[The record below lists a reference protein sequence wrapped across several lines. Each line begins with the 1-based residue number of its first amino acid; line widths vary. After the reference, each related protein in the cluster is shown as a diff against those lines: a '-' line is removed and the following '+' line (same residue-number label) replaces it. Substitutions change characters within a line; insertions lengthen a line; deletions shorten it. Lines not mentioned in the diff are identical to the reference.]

1 MFEKIRSLIFKFDP
15 ETAHDLAIKAL
26 KTNLVPVKVKN
37 YESLKVK
44 FLEKEIP
51 NPISIAA
58 GFDKNAE
65 VYNSLFKLGFGF
77 VEVGTI
83 TPEPQYGNSKP
94 RVFRLEEDEALMTNA
109 KKLLDD
115 CKYRTQVNQKAVE
128 QGQLR
133 LTHLRNLMMEVRAKE
148 SLTYDKKGKPKG
160 GTLGSGV
167 SA

>member
-1 MFEKIRSLIFKFDP
+1 MTEQESQLTQALIKQVEQLSSL
-15 ETAHDLAIKAL
+15 AVL
-26 KTNLVPVKVKN
+26 
-37 YESLKVK
+37 
-44 FLEKEIP
+44 LEKELQL
-51 NPISIAA
+51 ISSRDAESLMNLLDEKAA
-58 GFDKNAE
+58 LLTSIQALDGSIE
-65 VYNSLFKLGFGF
+65 R
-77 VEVGTI
+77 TI
-83 TPEPQYGNSKP
+83 SDQGSMS
-94 RVFRLEEDEALMTNA
+94 EEDEALITNA

>member
-1 MFEKIRSLIFKFDP
+1 MSEQVSQLTQALTKQVEQLS
-15 ETAHDLAIKAL
+15 TLAAL
-26 KTNLVPVKVKN
+26 
-37 YESLKVK
+37 
-44 FLEKEIP
+44 LEKELQL
-51 NPISIAA
+51 ISSR
-58 GFDKNAE
+58 DAE
-65 VYNSLFKLGFGF
+65 SLMNLLDEKTALLTSIQALDGNIERTINSQDSL
-77 VEVGTI
+77 
-83 TPEPQYGNSKP
+83 S
-94 RVFRLEEDEALMTNA
+94 EEDEALMTDA

>member
-1 MFEKIRSLIFKFDP
+1 MSEQVSQLTQALTKQVEQLS
-15 ETAHDLAIKAL
+15 TLAVL
-26 KTNLVPVKVKN
+26 
-37 YESLKVK
+37 
-44 FLEKEIP
+44 LEKELQL
-51 NPISIAA
+51 ISSR
-58 GFDKNAE
+58 DAE
-65 VYNSLFKLGFGF
+65 SLMNLLDEKTALLTSIQTLDGSIERTINSQDSL
-77 VEVGTI
+77 
-83 TPEPQYGNSKP
+83 S
-94 RVFRLEEDEALMTNA
+94 EENEALMTDA

>member
-1 MFEKIRSLIFKFDP
+1 MSEQVSQLTQALTKQVEQLS
-15 ETAHDLAIKAL
+15 TLAAL
-26 KTNLVPVKVKN
+26 
-37 YESLKVK
+37 
-44 FLEKEIP
+44 LEKELQL
-51 NPISIAA
+51 ISSR
-58 GFDKNAE
+58 DAE
-65 VYNSLFKLGFGF
+65 SLMNLLDEKTALLTSIQALDGSIERTINSQDSL
-77 VEVGTI
+77 
-83 TPEPQYGNSKP
+83 S
-94 RVFRLEEDEALMTNA
+94 EEDEALMTDA

>member
-1 MFEKIRSLIFKFDP
+1 MTEQASQLTQALIKQVEQLSSL
-15 ETAHDLAIKAL
+15 AVL
-26 KTNLVPVKVKN
+26 
-37 YESLKVK
+37 
-44 FLEKEIP
+44 LEKELQL
-51 NPISIAA
+51 ISSR
-58 GFDKNAE
+58 DAE
-65 VYNSLFKLGFGF
+65 SLMNLLDEKTALLTSIQALDGSI
-77 VEVGTI
+77 ERTI
-83 TPEPQYGNSKP
+83 SDQGSMS
-94 RVFRLEEDEALMTNA
+94 EEDEALMTNA

-115 CKYRTQVNQKAVE
+115 CKYHTQVNQKAVE

>member
-1 MFEKIRSLIFKFDP
+1 MNLLDEK
-15 ETAHDLAIKAL
+15 TALLTSIQAL
-26 KTNLVPVKVKN
+26 DGSIERT
-37 YESLKVK
+37 
-44 FLEKEIP
+44 
-51 NPISIAA
+51 ISDQ
-58 GFDKNAE
+58 G
-65 VYNSLFKLGFGF
+65 SM
-77 VEVGTI
+77 
-83 TPEPQYGNSKP
+83 S
-94 RVFRLEEDEALMTNA
+94 EEDEALMANA

>member
-1 MFEKIRSLIFKFDP
+1 MTEQASQLTQALIKQVEQLSSL
-15 ETAHDLAIKAL
+15 AVL
-26 KTNLVPVKVKN
+26 
-37 YESLKVK
+37 
-44 FLEKEIP
+44 LEKELQL
-51 NPISIAA
+51 ISSRDAESLMNLLDEKAA
-58 GFDKNAE
+58 LLTSIQALDGSIE
-65 VYNSLFKLGFGF
+65 R
-77 VEVGTI
+77 TI
-83 TPEPQYGNSKP
+83 SDQGSMS
-94 RVFRLEEDEALMTNA
+94 EEDEALMTNA

>member
-1 MFEKIRSLIFKFDP
+1 MTSQTSSVSELLKRQVEHLS
-15 ETAHDLAIKAL
+15 TLAA
-26 KTNLVPVKVKN
+26 V
-37 YESLKVK
+37 
-44 FLEKEIP
+44 LEKELQL
-51 NPISIAA
+51 ISSREAEPLMKLLD
-58 GFDKNAE
+58 DKTQLLEVVLKTDVEIEKAISAQGSMQAE
-65 VYNSLFKLGFGF
+65 
-77 VEVGTI
+77 
-83 TPEPQYGNSKP
+83 
-94 RVFRLEEDEALMTNA
+94 DDALMEQA
-109 KKLLDD
+109 KSLLDD

>member
-1 MFEKIRSLIFKFDP
+1 MTEQASQLTQALIKQVEQLSSL
-15 ETAHDLAIKAL
+15 AL
-26 KTNLVPVKVKN
+26 L
-37 YESLKVK
+37 
-44 FLEKEIP
+44 LEKELQL
-51 NPISIAA
+51 ISSR
-58 GFDKNAE
+58 DAE
-65 VYNSLFKLGFGF
+65 SLMNLLDEKTALLTSIQALDGSI
-77 VEVGTI
+77 ERTI
-83 TPEPQYGNSKP
+83 SDQGSMS
-94 RVFRLEEDEALMTNA
+94 EEDEALMENA

>member
-1 MFEKIRSLIFKFDP
+1 VTEQESQLTQALIKQVEQLSSL
-15 ETAHDLAIKAL
+15 AVL
-26 KTNLVPVKVKN
+26 
-37 YESLKVK
+37 
-44 FLEKEIP
+44 LEKELQL
-51 NPISIAA
+51 ISSR
-58 GFDKNAE
+58 DAE
-65 VYNSLFKLGFGF
+65 SLMNLLDEKTALLTSIQALDGSI
-77 VEVGTI
+77 ERTI
-83 TPEPQYGNSKP
+83 SDQGSMS
-94 RVFRLEEDEALMTNA
+94 EEDEALMTNA

>member
-1 MFEKIRSLIFKFDP
+1 MSEQVSQLTQALTKQVEQLS
-15 ETAHDLAIKAL
+15 TLAAL
-26 KTNLVPVKVKN
+26 
-37 YESLKVK
+37 
-44 FLEKEIP
+44 LEKELQL
-51 NPISIAA
+51 ISSR
-58 GFDKNAE
+58 DAE
-65 VYNSLFKLGFGF
+65 SLMNLLDEKTALLTSIQALDGSI
-77 VEVGTI
+77 ERTI
-83 TPEPQYGNSKP
+83 NIHDSLPE
-94 RVFRLEEDEALMTNA
+94 EHEALLTDA

>member
-1 MFEKIRSLIFKFDP
+1 MTEQVSQLTQALTKQVEQLS
-15 ETAHDLAIKAL
+15 TLAVL
-26 KTNLVPVKVKN
+26 
-37 YESLKVK
+37 
-44 FLEKEIP
+44 LEKELQL
-51 NPISIAA
+51 ISSR
-58 GFDKNAE
+58 DAE
-65 VYNSLFKLGFGF
+65 SLMNLLDEKTALLTSIQALDGSIERTINSQDSL
-77 VEVGTI
+77 
-83 TPEPQYGNSKP
+83 S
-94 RVFRLEEDEALMTNA
+94 EEDEALMTDA

-115 CKYRTQVNQKAVE
+115 CKYRTQVNLKAVE

>member
-1 MFEKIRSLIFKFDP
+1 MTSQTSSVSELLKRQVEHLS
-15 ETAHDLAIKAL
+15 TLAA
-26 KTNLVPVKVKN
+26 V
-37 YESLKVK
+37 
-44 FLEKEIP
+44 LEKELQLIGSREAEP
-51 NPISIAA
+51 LMKLLDDKTQLLEVIQKTDVEIEKAISAQ
-58 GFDKNAE
+58 GSMQAE
-65 VYNSLFKLGFGF
+65 
-77 VEVGTI
+77 
-83 TPEPQYGNSKP
+83 
-94 RVFRLEEDEALMTNA
+94 DDALMEQA
-109 KKLLDD
+109 KSLLDD

>member
-1 MFEKIRSLIFKFDP
+1 MTEQASQLTQALIKQVEQLSSL
-15 ETAHDLAIKAL
+15 AVL
-26 KTNLVPVKVKN
+26 
-37 YESLKVK
+37 
-44 FLEKEIP
+44 LEKELQL
-51 NPISIAA
+51 ISSR
-58 GFDKNAE
+58 DAE
-65 VYNSLFKLGFGF
+65 SLMNLLDEKTALLTSIQALDGSI
-77 VEVGTI
+77 ERTI
-83 TPEPQYGNSKP
+83 SDQGSMS
-94 RVFRLEEDEALMTNA
+94 EEDEALMTNA

-160 GTLGSGV
+160 GILGSGV

>member
-1 MFEKIRSLIFKFDP
+1 MTEQASQLAQALIKQVEQLSSL
-15 ETAHDLAIKAL
+15 AL
-26 KTNLVPVKVKN
+26 L
-37 YESLKVK
+37 
-44 FLEKEIP
+44 LEKELQL
-51 NPISIAA
+51 ISSR
-58 GFDKNAE
+58 DAE
-65 VYNSLFKLGFGF
+65 SLMNLLDEKTALLTSIQALDGSI
-77 VEVGTI
+77 ERTI
-83 TPEPQYGNSKP
+83 SDQGSMS
-94 RVFRLEEDEALMTNA
+94 EEDEALMVNA
-109 KKLLDD
+109 KQLLDD

>member
-1 MFEKIRSLIFKFDP
+1 MTEQASQLTQALIKQVEQLSSL
-15 ETAHDLAIKAL
+15 AVL
-26 KTNLVPVKVKN
+26 
-37 YESLKVK
+37 
-44 FLEKEIP
+44 LEKELQL
-51 NPISIAA
+51 ISSR
-58 GFDKNAE
+58 DAE
-65 VYNSLFKLGFGF
+65 SLMNLLDEKTALLTSIQALDGSI
-77 VEVGTI
+77 ERTI
-83 TPEPQYGNSKP
+83 SEQGSMS
-94 RVFRLEEDEALMTNA
+94 EEDEALMTNA

>member
-1 MFEKIRSLIFKFDP
+1 VTEQVSQLTQALTKQVEQLS
-15 ETAHDLAIKAL
+15 TLAVL
-26 KTNLVPVKVKN
+26 
-37 YESLKVK
+37 
-44 FLEKEIP
+44 LEKELQL
-51 NPISIAA
+51 ISSR
-58 GFDKNAE
+58 DAE
-65 VYNSLFKLGFGF
+65 SLMNLLDEKTALLTSIQALDGSIERTINSQNSL
-77 VEVGTI
+77 
-83 TPEPQYGNSKP
+83 S
-94 RVFRLEEDEALMTNA
+94 EEDEALMTDA

>member
-1 MFEKIRSLIFKFDP
+1 VTEQASQLTQALIKQVEQLSSL
-15 ETAHDLAIKAL
+15 AL
-26 KTNLVPVKVKN
+26 L
-37 YESLKVK
+37 
-44 FLEKEIP
+44 LEKELQL
-51 NPISIAA
+51 ISSR
-58 GFDKNAE
+58 DAE
-65 VYNSLFKLGFGF
+65 SLMNLLDEKTALLTSIQALDGSI
-77 VEVGTI
+77 ERTI
-83 TPEPQYGNSKP
+83 SDQGSMS
-94 RVFRLEEDEALMTNA
+94 EEDEALMVNA
-109 KKLLDD
+109 KQLLDD

>member
-1 MFEKIRSLIFKFDP
+1 MTEQASQLTQALIKQVEQLSSL
-15 ETAHDLAIKAL
+15 AVL
-26 KTNLVPVKVKN
+26 
-37 YESLKVK
+37 
-44 FLEKEIP
+44 LEKELQL
-51 NPISIAA
+51 ISSR
-58 GFDKNAE
+58 DAE
-65 VYNSLFKLGFGF
+65 SLMNLLDEKTALLTSIQALDGSI
-77 VEVGTI
+77 ERTI
-83 TPEPQYGNSKP
+83 SDQGSIS
-94 RVFRLEEDEALMTNA
+94 EEDEALMTNA

>member
-1 MFEKIRSLIFKFDP
+1 VTEQASQLTQALIKQVEQLSSL
-15 ETAHDLAIKAL
+15 AVL
-26 KTNLVPVKVKN
+26 
-37 YESLKVK
+37 
-44 FLEKEIP
+44 LEKELQL
-51 NPISIAA
+51 ISSR
-58 GFDKNAE
+58 DAE
-65 VYNSLFKLGFGF
+65 SLMNLLDEKTALLTSIQALDGSI
-77 VEVGTI
+77 ERTI
-83 TPEPQYGNSKP
+83 SDQGSMS
-94 RVFRLEEDEALMTNA
+94 EEDEALMTNA

>member
-1 MFEKIRSLIFKFDP
+1 MTSQTSSVSELLKRQVEHLS
-15 ETAHDLAIKAL
+15 TLAA
-26 KTNLVPVKVKN
+26 V
-37 YESLKVK
+37 
-44 FLEKEIP
+44 LEKELQL
-51 NPISIAA
+51 ISSREAEPLMKLLD
-58 GFDKNAE
+58 DKTQLLEVIQKTDVEIEKAISVQGSMQAE
-65 VYNSLFKLGFGF
+65 
-77 VEVGTI
+77 
-83 TPEPQYGNSKP
+83 
-94 RVFRLEEDEALMTNA
+94 DDALMEQA
-109 KKLLDD
+109 KSLLDD

>member
-1 MFEKIRSLIFKFDP
+1 VTSQASSVSELLKRQVEHLS
-15 ETAHDLAIKAL
+15 TLAA
-26 KTNLVPVKVKN
+26 V
-37 YESLKVK
+37 
-44 FLEKEIP
+44 LEKELQL
-51 NPISIAA
+51 ISSREAEPLMKLLD
-58 GFDKNAE
+58 DKTQLLEVIQKTDVEIEKAISAQGSMQAE
-65 VYNSLFKLGFGF
+65 
-77 VEVGTI
+77 
-83 TPEPQYGNSKP
+83 
-94 RVFRLEEDEALMTNA
+94 DDALMEQA
-109 KKLLDD
+109 KSLLDD

>member
-1 MFEKIRSLIFKFDP
+1 MTEQNSPLSQ
-15 ETAHDLAIKAL
+15 AIAKQVEQLSTLVAL
-26 KTNLVPVKVKN
+26 
-37 YESLKVK
+37 
-44 FLEKEIP
+44 LEKELQL
-51 NPISIAA
+51 ISSRDAESLMKVLDEKRQLLTSIQTLDSDIERTLA
-58 GFDKNAE
+58 GSA
-65 VYNSLFKLGFGF
+65 SLS
-77 VEVGTI
+77 
-83 TPEPQYGNSKP
+83 QY
-94 RVFRLEEDEALMTNA
+94 DESLMEQA
-109 KKLLDD
+109 KRLLDD

>member
-1 MFEKIRSLIFKFDP
+1 MTEQVSQLTQALTKQVEQLS
-15 ETAHDLAIKAL
+15 TLAVL
-26 KTNLVPVKVKN
+26 
-37 YESLKVK
+37 
-44 FLEKEIP
+44 LEKELQL
-51 NPISIAA
+51 ISSR
-58 GFDKNAE
+58 DAE
-65 VYNSLFKLGFGF
+65 SLMNLLDEKTALLTSIQALDGSIERTINSQESL
-77 VEVGTI
+77 
-83 TPEPQYGNSKP
+83 S
-94 RVFRLEEDEALMTNA
+94 EEDEVLMTDA

>member
-1 MFEKIRSLIFKFDP
+1 MTEQASLLTQALIKQV
-15 ETAHDLAIKAL
+15 EQLSSLAVL
-26 KTNLVPVKVKN
+26 
-37 YESLKVK
+37 
-44 FLEKEIP
+44 LEKELQL
-51 NPISIAA
+51 ISSR
-58 GFDKNAE
+58 DAE
-65 VYNSLFKLGFGF
+65 SLMNLLDEKTALLTSIQALDGSI
-77 VEVGTI
+77 ERTI
-83 TPEPQYGNSKP
+83 SDQGSMS
-94 RVFRLEEDEALMTNA
+94 EEDEALMENA

>member
-1 MFEKIRSLIFKFDP
+1 MTEQASELKQALSRQVEQMSSL
-15 ETAHDLAIKAL
+15 AAL
-26 KTNLVPVKVKN
+26 
-37 YESLKVK
+37 
-44 FLEKEIP
+44 LEKELQL
-51 NPISIAA
+51 ISSREAEPLMKLLD
-58 GFDKNAE
+58 DKTQLLEVIQKTDVEIEKAISAQGSMQAE
-65 VYNSLFKLGFGF
+65 
-77 VEVGTI
+77 
-83 TPEPQYGNSKP
+83 
-94 RVFRLEEDEALMTNA
+94 DDALMEQA
-109 KKLLDD
+109 KSLLDD

>member
-1 MFEKIRSLIFKFDP
+1 MTEQNSPLSQ
-15 ETAHDLAIKAL
+15 AIAKQVEQLSTLVAL
-26 KTNLVPVKVKN
+26 
-37 YESLKVK
+37 
-44 FLEKEIP
+44 LEKELQL
-51 NPISIAA
+51 ISSR
-58 GFDKNAE
+58 DAE
-65 VYNSLFKLGFGF
+65 SLMKVLDEKTQLLTSIQTLDSDIERTLDGSASLS
-77 VEVGTI
+77 
-83 TPEPQYGNSKP
+83 QYD
-94 RVFRLEEDEALMTNA
+94 EDLMEQA
-109 KKLLDD
+109 KRLLDD